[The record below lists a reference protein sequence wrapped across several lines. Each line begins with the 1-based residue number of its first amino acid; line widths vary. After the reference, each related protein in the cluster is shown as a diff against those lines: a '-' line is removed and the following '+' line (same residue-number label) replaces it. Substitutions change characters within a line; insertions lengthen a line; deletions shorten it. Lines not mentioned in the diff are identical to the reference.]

1 MNQKT
6 RSVRAQAAKTIA
18 QVLLRQASLA
28 GLMTPALEQVPE
40 QDQNLLQELCFGTCR
55 WQPKLQAIVSRM
67 LEKPLKEKDA
77 DVHALLLL
85 GLYQLD
91 YMRIPDHAALSA
103 TVEACKELKKNWASK
118 LINALL
124 RRYLSEKNQ
133 LSDQLKSSPSYITAH
148 PNWLRKQIENNWPQQ
163 ATDIFAANNDH
174 PPFTLRINT
183 HLRQRQDVL
192 TQLANSRA
200 TSFSPF
206 GITLEKATDVINIA
220 GFTEGI
226 ISVQDEAAQLAP
238 LLLKA
243 EPGQR
248 VLDACAAPGGKT
260 GHIREVTPELKEIVA
275 IDLEARR
282 LERVK
287 ENLLRLQQS
296 ATLICGDAG
305 NTADWWDGQ
314 LFDRILLDAPC
325 SATGV
330 IRRHPDIK
338 ILRKATDIKQLANIQ
353 LQLLINLWPLL
364 KPGGRMLYATCSVL
378 PQENTHVIEQFLT
391 AHDDAQHEIIDAVW
405 GIQQTC
411 GRQLLPQINGHDG
424 FYYASLIKLL

>member
-192 TQLANSRA
+192 TQLVNSRA

>member
-1 MNQKT
+1 MNQKA

-28 GLMTPALEQVPE
+28 SLMTPALEQVPE

-55 WQPKLQAIVSRM
+55 WQPKLQSIVGRM
-67 LEKPLKEKDA
+67 LEKPLKDKDS

-103 TVEACKELKKNWASK
+103 TVEACKELNKNWASK

-133 LSDQLKSSPSYITAH
+133 LADQLKSSPSFKTAH
-148 PNWLRKQIENNWPQQ
+148 PNWLRKQIENNWPQK

-174 PPFTLRINT
+174 PPFTLRVNT
-183 HLRQRQDVL
+183 HIHQRQDVL
-192 TQLANSRA
+192 NKLTDSRA
-200 TSFSPF
+200 TPFSPF
-206 GITLEKATDVINIA
+206 GITLEKATDVLNIP
-220 GFTEGI
+220 GFQDGI

-238 LLLKA
+238 LVLKA
-243 EPGQR
+243 EAGQR

-260 GHIREVTPELKEIVA
+260 GHVREVTPDIKEIVA
-275 IDLEARR
+275 VDLEARR

-287 ENLLRLQQS
+287 ENLLRLQQK

-305 NTADWWDGQ
+305 NTSAWWDGK

-364 KPGGRMLYATCSVL
+364 KPGGRMVYATCSVL
-378 PQENTHVIEQFLT
+378 PQENTQVIEQFLT
-391 AHDDAQHEIIDAVW
+391 THNDAQHEIISATW